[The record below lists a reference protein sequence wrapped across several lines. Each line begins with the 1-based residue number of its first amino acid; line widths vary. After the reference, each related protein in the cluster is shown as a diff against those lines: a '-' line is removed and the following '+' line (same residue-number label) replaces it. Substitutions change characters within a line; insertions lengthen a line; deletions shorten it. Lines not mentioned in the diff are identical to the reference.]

1 MDFTNRAKK
10 LVRPTVFTNFK
21 CFTPKAEKEATAETD
36 CNAAAPP
43 MSQES
48 SCKSPPIEDAKNK
61 FVQPQPQSDPTT
73 VIHLAN
79 IVEVSEAA
87 K

>member
-10 LVRPTVFTNFK
+10 DVLALRPTVVK

>member
-1 MDFTNRAKK
+1 MDFANRAKNYQ
-10 LVRPTVFTNFK
+10 VRPKVVK
-21 CFTPKAEKEATAETD
+21 CFTPKAEKDSAAETD
-36 CNAAAPP
+36 CYAAAPP

-48 SCKSPPIEDAKNK
+48 PCKSPPTKDAKNK
-61 FVQPQPQSDPTT
+61 FVQPQLQSELTN